1 MAAAVIWLLLRS
13 RLTQRLVATPRAD
26 RWHATATPTFG
37 GVGIFAGFVV
47 AVGAAAA
54 SGYVDLN
61 WSLLAVVGGCGILF
75 AAGLIDDLFSL
86 PPLAKLGLQ
95 VAAAVLVL
103 AAGFTVRSIGNDIVA
118 GIVAVIWLIGM
129 TNAFNLLDNMD
140 GLAGSLGAIAAA
152 FFAVDA
158 LTEHPSEVNL
168 VISLALLAGI
178 LGFLPFNL
186 RPRSRAAVFMGDSGS
201 QMLGFTLATLGL
213 VTSHKVAST
222 TVATLLLPILILAV
236 PILDT
241 TLVTVVRV
249 LERRPISQGGR
260 DHTSHRLVERGLTE
274 KRAVLLL
281 GAIAAMLGGTSLAY
295 SVVGNN
301 RITLV
306 GVLITFVLLVQFATF
321 LGDVSRD
328 TGTGHGGDRVR
339 PLVLNLARLFETLI
353 DFVVIGAAWAFSYF
367 MLVIGSGTTYQRH
380 LFMVSLPA
388 ILVARFAAF
397 LSFGIYRRVW
407 RHASSRDA
415 LAIVFAVIVSE
426 IAAFAFLISSVN
438 FVSLTL
444 TIFVL
449 DAIICTVM
457 IGATRFAERAIAHV
471 LATLRGRESRHRTLH
486 VGAGREGRSL
496 VRELRETAGELVI
509 GFVDDDPTLRR
520 RRLLGVPVVGETSEI
535 AGLLDRLS
543 PDSVLVTALDL
554 PRETLDAIVAAAGA
568 AGVPCRFVRRDL
580 DVAPET
586 VLGAVA
592 GGL

>member
-241 TLVTVVRV
+241 TLVTVIRV

-328 TGTGHGGDRVR
+328 TGKGHGGDRVR

-471 LATLRGRESRHRTLH
+471 LATLHGRESRHRTLI

>member
-339 PLVLNLARLFETLI
+339 PLVLNLARLLETLI

-471 LATLRGRESRHRTLH
+471 LATLHGRESRHRTLI

>member
-241 TLVTVVRV
+241 TLVTVIRV

-339 PLVLNLARLFETLI
+339 PLVLNLARLLETLI

-471 LATLRGRESRHRTLH
+471 LATLHGRESRHRTLI